1 MYRNLL
7 YVMNFITGEAIQQRC
22 DLYIGQQSDLSFNP
36 TIRKQSYKWID
47 VDTPDMTKLKMPV
60 TRVFCYPYV
69 LHIKFYETVKIL
81 KKFTTPF
88 DLYIHNGDDAVDK
101 EHSSTLFSIPNI
113 KRIYAQNLNTRYS
126 DRLIPLPI
134 GLGNSQWNH
143 GKLNMWRRAISQHV
157 EKDKCIYFYC
167 NHATNS
173 EVRNDCASIMKSK
186 GIQETSLL
194 EMDKY
199 IPFLSR
205 HKYAICPRGNG
216 IDTHRFWECLYSK
229 VVPIVIRTN
238 ITDYYQK
245 WFPMI
250 VLNKWEDLDKDS
262 LERQYD
268 SISWDNYDC
277 LDLDKLLMVI

>member
-1 MYRNLL
+1 MK
-7 YVMNFITGEAIQQRC
+7 FITGELIQQRC
-22 DLYIGQQSDLSFNP
+22 DLYVGKNSDFRFNP
-36 TIRKQSYKWID
+36 TIHKQPDKCIN
-47 VDTPDMTKLKMPV
+47 VDKPDMTKLKIPV
-60 TRVFCYPYV
+60 TRVFCYPDR
-69 LHIKFYETVKIL
+69 LHDKFDRTMNLL
-81 KKFTTPF
+81 KKITTPF
-88 DLYIHNGDDAVDK
+88 DLYIHNGDAPVNTVHISK
-101 EHSSTLFSIPNI
+101 LFSIPNI
-113 KRIYAQNLNTRYS
+113 KRIYAQNLNTTYS
-126 DRLIPLPI
+126 DRVIPLPI
-134 GLGNSQWNH
+134 GLGNSQWKH
-143 GKLNMWRRAISQHV
+143 GNLVLWQEALSNHV
-157 EKDKCIYFYC
+157 EKDMLIYFYC
-167 NHATNS
+167 KHATNS
-173 EVRNDCASIMKSK
+173 KVRNDCASIMKSK

-216 IDTHRFWECLYSK
+216 IDTHRFWECLYLK

-250 VLNKWEDLDKDS
+250 VLDKWEDLDIDS

-277 LDLDKLLMVI
+277 LDLDKLLSVIEV